1 MNKNFK
7 DNLLTA
13 DEMRR
18 DIIKLQK
25 LGKKIVFTNG
35 CFDILHV
42 GHVRYLKEAKAL
54 GDILILGLNSDS
66 SVKSLKGSNRPINNE
81 SDRAEVLSA
90 LKAIDY
96 VVIFDEK
103 TAENIVGEVKPDIYA
118 KGGDYSIDTLPEA
131 KIVAEHGGKTV
142 LLQLVDGKSSTNIIN
157 KCKENNLKL

>member
-1 MNKNFK
+1 MVIDRKNIGNVVTTLK
-7 DNLLTA
+7 A
-13 DEMRR
+13 E
-18 DIIKLQK
+18 
-25 LGKKIVFTNG
+25 GKKIVFTNG

-42 GHVRYLKEAKAL
+42 GHVRYLNEAKAL

-81 SDRAEVLSA
+81 SDRAEVLSS

>member
-1 MNKNFK
+1 MVIDRKNIGNVVTTLK
-7 DNLLTA
+7 A
-13 DEMRR
+13 E
-18 DIIKLQK
+18 
-25 LGKKIVFTNG
+25 GKKIVFTNG

-42 GHVRYLKEAKAL
+42 GHVRYLNEAKAL

-103 TAENIVGEVKPDIYA
+103 TAENIVGEIKPDIYA

>member
-1 MNKNFK
+1 MLIDRMKISEIVTSLK
-7 DNLLTA
+7 A
-13 DEMRR
+13 
-18 DIIKLQK
+18 K
-25 LGKKIVFTNG
+25 GKKIVFTNG

-103 TAENIVGEVKPDIYA
+103 TAENIVGEIKPDIYA

>member
-1 MNKNFK
+1 MLIDRMKISEIVTSLK
-7 DNLLTA
+7 A
-13 DEMRR
+13 
-18 DIIKLQK
+18 K
-25 LGKKIVFTNG
+25 GKRIVFTNG

-54 GDILILGLNSDS
+54 GDILILGLNSDC
-66 SVKSLKGSNRPINNE
+66 SVKRLKGSNRRINNE

-103 TAENIVGEVKPDIYA
+103 TAENIVGEIKPDIYA

-157 KCKENNLKL
+157 KCKENNMTL

>member
-1 MNKNFK
+1 MVIDRKNIGNVVTTLK
-7 DNLLTA
+7 A
-13 DEMRR
+13 E
-18 DIIKLQK
+18 
-25 LGKKIVFTNG
+25 GKKIVFTNG

-54 GDILILGLNSDS
+54 GDILILGLNSDC

-103 TAENIVGEVKPDIYA
+103 TAENIVGEIKPDIYA

-157 KCKENNLKL
+157 RCKENDLKL

>member
-1 MNKNFK
+1 MVIDRKNIG
-7 DNLLTA
+7 NLVTTLKA
-13 DEMRR
+13 E
-18 DIIKLQK
+18 
-25 LGKKIVFTNG
+25 GKKIVFTNG

-103 TAENIVGEVKPDIYA
+103 TAENIVGEVNPDIYA

>member
-1 MNKNFK
+1 MERNE
-7 DNLLTA
+7 LVQEVARLQA
-13 DEMRR
+13 AGRR
-18 DIIKLQK
+18 V
-25 LGKKIVFTNG
+25 VFTNG

-103 TAENIVGEVKPDIYA
+103 TAENIVGEIKPDIYA

>member
-1 MNKNFK
+1 MVIDRKNIGNVVTTLK
-7 DNLLTA
+7 A
-13 DEMRR
+13 E
-18 DIIKLQK
+18 
-25 LGKKIVFTNG
+25 GKKIVFTNG

-42 GHVRYLKEAKAL
+42 GHVRYLNEAKAL

-81 SDRAEVLSA
+81 SDRAEVLNA

-157 KCKENNLKL
+157 RCKENDLKL

>member
-1 MNKNFK
+1 MVIDRKNIGNVVTTLK
-7 DNLLTA
+7 A
-13 DEMRR
+13 E
-18 DIIKLQK
+18 
-25 LGKKIVFTNG
+25 GKKIVFTNG

-54 GDILILGLNSDS
+54 GDILILGLNSDC

-157 KCKENNLKL
+157 RCKENESKL

>member
-1 MNKNFK
+1 MLIDRMKISEIVTGLK
-7 DNLLTA
+7 A
-13 DEMRR
+13 
-18 DIIKLQK
+18 K
-25 LGKKIVFTNG
+25 GKKIVFTNG

-54 GDILILGLNSDS
+54 GDILILGLNSDC
-66 SVKSLKGSNRPINNE
+66 SVKSLKGSNRLINNE

>member
-1 MNKNFK
+1 MLIDRMKISEIVTSLK
-7 DNLLTA
+7 A
-13 DEMRR
+13 
-18 DIIKLQK
+18 K
-25 LGKKIVFTNG
+25 GKRIVFTNG

-54 GDILILGLNSDS
+54 GDILILGLNSDY

>member
-1 MNKNFK
+1 MVIDRKNIGNVVTTLK
-7 DNLLTA
+7 A
-13 DEMRR
+13 E
-18 DIIKLQK
+18 
-25 LGKKIVFTNG
+25 GKKIVFTNG

-42 GHVRYLKEAKAL
+42 GHVRYLNEAKAL
-54 GDILILGLNSDS
+54 GDILILGLNSDC

>member
-1 MNKNFK
+1 MVIDRKNIGNVVTTLK
-7 DNLLTA
+7 A
-13 DEMRR
+13 E
-18 DIIKLQK
+18 
-25 LGKKIVFTNG
+25 GKKIVFTNG

-42 GHVRYLKEAKAL
+42 GHVRYLNEAKAL

-90 LKAIDY
+90 LEAIDY

>member
-1 MNKNFK
+1 MLI
-7 DNLLTA
+7 D
-13 DEMRR
+13 R
-18 DIIKLQK
+18 IKISEIVTSLK
-25 LGKKIVFTNG
+25 AKGKRIVFTNG

-157 KCKENNLKL
+157 RCKENDLKL

>member
-1 MNKNFK
+1 MVIDRKNIGNVVTTLK
-7 DNLLTA
+7 A
-13 DEMRR
+13 E
-18 DIIKLQK
+18 
-25 LGKKIVFTNG
+25 GKKIVFTNG

-42 GHVRYLKEAKAL
+42 GHVRYLNEAKAL

-96 VVIFDEK
+96 IVIFDEK

-157 KCKENNLKL
+157 RCKENDLKL

>member
-1 MNKNFK
+1 MLIDRMKISEIVTGLK
-7 DNLLTA
+7 A
-13 DEMRR
+13 
-18 DIIKLQK
+18 K
-25 LGKKIVFTNG
+25 GKKIVFTNG

-81 SDRAEVLSA
+81 IDRAEVLSA

>member
-1 MNKNFK
+1 MVIDRKNIGNVVTTLK
-7 DNLLTA
+7 A
-13 DEMRR
+13 E
-18 DIIKLQK
+18 
-25 LGKKIVFTNG
+25 GKKIVFTNG

-54 GDILILGLNSDS
+54 GDILILGLNSDC

-157 KCKENNLKL
+157 RCKENDLKL

>member
-1 MNKNFK
+1 MVIDRKNIG
-7 DNLLTA
+7 NLVTTLKA
-13 DEMRR
+13 E
-18 DIIKLQK
+18 
-25 LGKKIVFTNG
+25 GKKIVFTNG

-42 GHVRYLKEAKAL
+42 GHVRYLNEAKAL

-142 LLQLVDGKSSTNIIN
+142 LLQLVNGKSSTNIIN
-157 KCKENNLKL
+157 RCKENDLKL

>member
-1 MNKNFK
+1 MLIARKK
-7 DNLLTA
+7 IG
-13 DEMRR
+13 EVVS
-18 DIIKLQK
+18 KLK
-25 LGKKIVFTNG
+25 AKGKKIVFTNG

-131 KIVAEHGGKTV
+131 KIVAGHGGKTV

>member
-1 MNKNFK
+1 MVIDRKNIGNVVTTLK
-7 DNLLTA
+7 A
-13 DEMRR
+13 E
-18 DIIKLQK
+18 
-25 LGKKIVFTNG
+25 GKKIVFTNG

-42 GHVRYLKEAKAL
+42 GHVRYLNEAKAL
-54 GDILILGLNSDS
+54 GDNLILGLNSDS

>member
-1 MNKNFK
+1 MLI
-7 DNLLTA
+7 D
-13 DEMRR
+13 R
-18 DIIKLQK
+18 IKISEIVTSLK
-25 LGKKIVFTNG
+25 AKGKKIVFTNG
-35 CFDILHV
+35 CFDILHA

-90 LKAIDY
+90 LEAIDY

-103 TAENIVGEVKPDIYA
+103 TAENIVGVVKPDIYA

>member
-1 MNKNFK
+1 MVIDRKNIGNVVTTLK
-7 DNLLTA
+7 A
-13 DEMRR
+13 E
-18 DIIKLQK
+18 
-25 LGKKIVFTNG
+25 GKKIVFTNG

-54 GDILILGLNSDS
+54 GDILILGLNSDC

-103 TAENIVGEVKPDIYA
+103 TAENIVAEVKPDIYA

>member
-1 MNKNFK
+1 MVIDRKNIGNVVTTLK
-7 DNLLTA
+7 A
-13 DEMRR
+13 E
-18 DIIKLQK
+18 
-25 LGKKIVFTNG
+25 GKKIVFTNG

-42 GHVRYLKEAKAL
+42 GHVRYLNEAKAL

-157 KCKENNLKL
+157 RCKENDLKL

>member
-1 MNKNFK
+1 MLIDRMKISEIVTGLK
-7 DNLLTA
+7 A
-13 DEMRR
+13 
-18 DIIKLQK
+18 K
-25 LGKKIVFTNG
+25 GKKIVFTNG

-90 LKAIDY
+90 LKSIDY

>member
-1 MNKNFK
+1 MLIDRMKISEIVTTLK
-7 DNLLTA
+7 A
-13 DEMRR
+13 E
-18 DIIKLQK
+18 
-25 LGKKIVFTNG
+25 GKKIVFTNG

-54 GDILILGLNSDS
+54 GDILILGLNSDC

-118 KGGDYSIDTLPEA
+118 KGGDYSIDALPEA

>member
-1 MNKNFK
+1 MLI
-7 DNLLTA
+7 D
-13 DEMRR
+13 R
-18 DIIKLQK
+18 
-25 LGKKIVFTNG
+25 KKIGEVVSKLKDDGKTVVFTNG
-35 CFDILHV
+35 CFDILHA
-42 GHVRYLKEAKAL
+42 GHVRYLNQARAL
-54 GDILILGLNSDS
+54 GDVLILGLNSDI
-66 SVKSLKGSNRPINNE
+66 SVRSLKGSNRPINNE
-81 SDRAEVLSA
+81 IDRAEVLSA

>member
-1 MNKNFK
+1 MVIDRKNIGNVVTTLK
-7 DNLLTA
+7 A
-13 DEMRR
+13 E
-18 DIIKLQK
+18 
-25 LGKKIVFTNG
+25 GKKIVFTNG

>member
-1 MNKNFK
+1 MVIDRKNIGNVVTTLK
-7 DNLLTA
+7 A
-13 DEMRR
+13 E
-18 DIIKLQK
+18 
-25 LGKKIVFTNG
+25 GKKIVFTNG

-54 GDILILGLNSDS
+54 GDILILGLNSDC

-90 LKAIDY
+90 LKSIDY

-103 TAENIVGEVKPDIYA
+103 TAENIVGEIKPDIYA

>member
-1 MNKNFK
+1 MLIDRMKISEIVTSLK
-7 DNLLTA
+7 A
-13 DEMRR
+13 
-18 DIIKLQK
+18 K
-25 LGKKIVFTNG
+25 GKRIVFTNG

-42 GHVRYLKEAKAL
+42 GHVRYLNEAKAL

>member
-1 MNKNFK
+1 MLI
-7 DNLLTA
+7 D
-13 DEMRR
+13 R
-18 DIIKLQK
+18 IKISEIVTSLK
-25 LGKKIVFTNG
+25 AKGKRIVFTNG

-81 SDRAEVLSA
+81 SDRAEVLRA
-90 LKAIDY
+90 LKSIDY

-157 KCKENNLKL
+157 RCKENDLKL

>member
-1 MNKNFK
+1 MLI
-7 DNLLTA
+7 D
-13 DEMRR
+13 R
-18 DIIKLQK
+18 IKISEIVTSLK
-25 LGKKIVFTNG
+25 AKGKRIVFTNG

-81 SDRAEVLSA
+81 SDRAEVLNA

>member
-1 MNKNFK
+1 MVIDRKNIGNVVTTLK
-7 DNLLTA
+7 A
-13 DEMRR
+13 E
-18 DIIKLQK
+18 
-25 LGKKIVFTNG
+25 GKKIVFTNG

-54 GDILILGLNSDS
+54 GDILILGLNSDC

-81 SDRAEVLSA
+81 IDRAEVLSA

>member
-1 MNKNFK
+1 MLI
-7 DNLLTA
+7 D
-13 DEMRR
+13 R
-18 DIIKLQK
+18 IKISEIVTSLK
-25 LGKKIVFTNG
+25 AKGKKIVFTNG

-81 SDRAEVLSA
+81 SDRAEVLSS